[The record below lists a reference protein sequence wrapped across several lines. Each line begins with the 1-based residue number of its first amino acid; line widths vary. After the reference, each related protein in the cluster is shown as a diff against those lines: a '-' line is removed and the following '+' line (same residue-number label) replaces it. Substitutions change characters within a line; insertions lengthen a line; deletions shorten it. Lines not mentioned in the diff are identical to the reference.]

1 MPIEIQEVEVLPP
14 ASAPARTPAPN
25 APPPS
30 PTERGEDLRTW
41 QRELAGRA
49 ARLRAD

>member
-14 ASAPARTPAPN
+14 TSAPAPTPAPN
-25 APPPS
+25 APKPP
-30 PTERGEDLRTW
+30 PAEHGEDLRTW

>member
-1 MPIEIQEVEVLPP
+1 MPIEIHEVEVLPP
-14 ASAPARTPAPN
+14 APAPAPRPAPG
-25 APPPS
+25 APPPP